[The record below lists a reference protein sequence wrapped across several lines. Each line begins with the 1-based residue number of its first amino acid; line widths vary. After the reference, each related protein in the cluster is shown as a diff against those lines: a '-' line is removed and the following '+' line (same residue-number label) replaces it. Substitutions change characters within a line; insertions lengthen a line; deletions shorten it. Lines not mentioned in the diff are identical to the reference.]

1 MIFKYTIRTKT
12 LLIALLYS
20 IISFSQSTN
29 QKFEEID
36 ILIEGN
42 TNLKKAETLLQKL
55 ENQDSNEVILA
66 EISFR
71 KMLIYR
77 TNEDYNKSIQFG
89 LLALKEFEAQKNR
102 TRIGQCYYEL
112 GETFKKKQDSK
123 KAFENFFNAEK
134 YILYTNRAALYY
146 SIGNVYAN
154 IKEYKTSMNYFIK
167 ADAIATKNKDEK
179 ILMKIYNSIGFLNN
193 IQNNKKDAL
202 KYYYKSLAISEKLKD
217 YSQITM
223 SYNNIGSIQATS
235 KQIEKAL
242 NTLLK
247 NKENFKYLNQNSI
260 SKADLNFNIA
270 SLYIELNQ
278 IQNAYRYLNLVEN
291 YVKLNPNS
299 KFEFYLPTTYS
310 EISLK
315 EKKYDNAINHLN
327 QALSFAKKNKNNE
340 LITLIYS
347 KLTNIYKI
355 KGNLEQAFKF
365 QSLFIE
371 TNNKVIQESK
381 ENDTKELQLKYEI
394 NQYENN
400 IKNQKQEIEVLRY
413 KSSQT
418 NYQYAIFIILIIGL
432 VFFVIRQNN
441 IIKIRKRN
449 EKYFAEIN
457 TLKEEK
463 LITEVEFKNKQV
475 TEFALQIQEQN
486 NLLLLLKKNIN
497 VIKNNTK
504 ESNILDEVQKTQ
516 MMINDTITLNNE
528 KVQLNSEVEDFQKT
542 FLYKLKSSFQN
553 LNEKEVHIATL
564 LRLNFNTKQIATQIG
579 IAEHSIHNYR
589 YSIRKKM
596 NLEKDENLVDYLKTL

>member
-1 MIFKYTIRTKT
+1 MIFKQTKRTKT

-20 IISFSQSTN
+20 IISFSQSIKQN
-29 QKFEEID
+29 FDKID
-36 ILIEGN
+36 LLIEAN
-42 TNLKKAETLLQKL
+42 TNLKKAEILIQQL
-55 ENQDSNEVILA
+55 ENRDSDEAIHA
-66 EISFR
+66 EINFR

-77 TNEDYNKSIQFG
+77 ANENYNKSIKYG
-89 LLALKEFEAQKNR
+89 LLALEEFEAQKNKAR
-102 TRIGQCYYEL
+102 LGECYYEL
-112 GETFKKKQDSK
+112 GETYKKKQDSK
-123 KAFENFFNAEK
+123 KAFENFFKAEK
-134 YILYTNRAALYY
+134 YILYNNRAALYN

-154 IKEYKTSMNYFIK
+154 IKDYKTSMNYFIK
-167 ADAIATKNKDEK
+167 ADALASKNKNEK
-179 ILMKIYNSIGFLNN
+179 VLMKIYNSIGFLNT
-193 IQNNKKDAL
+193 IQNNKEEAL
-202 KYYYKSLAISEKLKD
+202 KYYYKSLAISEKFKD
-217 YSQITM
+217 YSQITL
-223 SYNNIGSIQATS
+223 SYNNIGSVQAS
-235 KQIEKAL
+235 SYQFEKSL

-278 IQNAYRYLNLVEN
+278 IQNAYTYLTLVEN
-291 YVKLNPNS
+291 YVKSNPNS
-299 KFEFYLPTTYS
+299 KFEFYLPATFS
-310 EISLK
+310 EIKLR
-315 EKKYDNAINHLN
+315 EKKYDQAINHLI

-340 LITLIYS
+340 YISIAYS
-347 KLTNIYKI
+347 KLSNIYKI
-355 KGNLEQAFKF
+355 KGDFINAFKT

-371 TNNKVIQESK
+371 TNYKVVQQAK
-381 ENDTKELQLKYEI
+381 ENDTKELQIKYEI

-400 IKNQKQEIEVLRY
+400 IKNQKQEIELLRY
-413 KSSQT
+413 KSSQA

-432 VFFVIRQNN
+432 IFFVIRQNN

-457 TLKEEK
+457 SLKEEK
-463 LITEVEFKNKQV
+463 LKTEVEFKNKQV

-542 FLYKLKSSFQN
+542 FLFKLKSNFEN
-553 LNEKEVHIATL
+553 LNEKEIQIATL
-564 LRLNFNTKQIATQIG
+564 LRLNFNTKQIATQVG

-596 NLEKDENLVDYLKTL
+596 NLEKDVNLVDYLKTL

>member
-20 IISFSQSTN
+20 IISFSQSIN

-42 TNLKKAETLLQKL
+42 TNLKKAETLLQQL

-77 TNEDYNKSIQFG
+77 TKEDYNKSIQFG
-89 LLALKEFEAQKNR
+89 LLALKEFEGQKNR

-179 ILMKIYNSIGFLNN
+179 VLMKIYNSIGFLNN
-193 IQNNKKDAL
+193 IQNNKEEAL

-278 IQNAYRYLNLVEN
+278 IQNAYKYLNLVEN

-315 EKKYDNAINHLN
+315 EKKYDHAIIHLN

-400 IKNQKQEIEVLRY
+400 IKNQKQEIELLRY

-553 LNEKEVHIATL
+553 LNEKEVQIATL

>member
-20 IISFSQSTN
+20 IISFSQSFN

-42 TNLKKAETLLQKL
+42 TNLKKAETLLQQL

-134 YILYTNRAALYY
+134 YILYTNRAVLYY

-179 ILMKIYNSIGFLNN
+179 VLMKIYNSIGFLNN
-193 IQNNKKDAL
+193 IQNNKEEAL

-278 IQNAYRYLNLVEN
+278 IQNAYKYLNLVEN

-315 EKKYDNAINHLN
+315 EKKYDHAIIHLN

-400 IKNQKQEIEVLRY
+400 IKNQKQEIELLRY

-553 LNEKEVHIATL
+553 LNEKEVQIATL

>member
-42 TNLKKAETLLQKL
+42 TNLKKAETLLQQL

-77 TNEDYNKSIQFG
+77 SNEDYNKSIQFG

-134 YILYTNRAALYY
+134 YILYTNRAVLYY

-179 ILMKIYNSIGFLNN
+179 VLMKIYNSIGFLNN
-193 IQNNKKDAL
+193 IQNNKEEAL

-260 SKADLNFNIA
+260 SKADLNYNIA

-278 IQNAYRYLNLVEN
+278 IQNAYKYLNLVEN

-315 EKKYDNAINHLN
+315 EKKYDHAIIHLN

-371 TNNKVIQESK
+371 SNNKVIQESK

-400 IKNQKQEIEVLRY
+400 IKNQKQEIELLKY
-413 KSSQT
+413 KSTQT

-553 LNEKEVHIATL
+553 LNEKEVQIATL

>member
-1 MIFKYTIRTKT
+1 MIFKYTKQTKT

-20 IISFSQSTN
+20 TISYSQSTKQN
-29 QKFEEID
+29 FNEID
-36 ILIEGN
+36 LLIEAN
-42 TNLKKAETLLQKL
+42 TNLKKAEILLQQL
-55 ENQDSNEVILA
+55 ENRDSDEAIHA
-66 EISFR
+66 EINFR

-77 TNEDYNKSIQFG
+77 ANENYNKSIKYG
-89 LLALKEFEAQKNR
+89 LLALEEFEAQKNKAR
-102 TRIGQCYYEL
+102 LGECYYEL
-112 GETFKKKQDSK
+112 GETYKKKKDSK
-123 KAFENFFNAEK
+123 KAFENFFKAEK
-134 YILYTNRAALYY
+134 HMLYSNRAALYN

-154 IKEYKTSMNYFIK
+154 IKDYKSSMNYLIK
-167 ADAIATKNKDEK
+167 ADALATKNKNEK
-179 ILMKIYNSIGFLNN
+179 VLMKIYNSIGFLNN
-193 IQNNKKDAL
+193 IQNNKEEAI
-202 KYYYKSLAISEKLKD
+202 KYYYKSLAISERIKD
-217 YSQITM
+217 YSQITL
-223 SYNNIGSIQATS
+223 SYNNIGSVQAS
-235 KQIEKAL
+235 SNQLEKSL

-247 NKENFKYLNQNSI
+247 NKENFKHLNQNSI

-278 IQNAYRYLNLVEN
+278 IQNAYTYLKFVEN
-291 YVKLNPNS
+291 YVKLNPGS
-299 KFEFYLPTTYS
+299 KFEFYVPANFS
-310 EISLK
+310 EIKLR
-315 EKKYDNAINHLN
+315 EKKYDEAINHLT
-327 QALSFAKKNKNNE
+327 QALSFAKKNNNNE
-340 LITLIYS
+340 YISIAYS
-347 KLTNIYKI
+347 KLSNIYKI
-355 KGNLEQAFKF
+355 KGDFINAFKM

-371 TNNKVIQESK
+371 TNYKVVQQAK
-381 ENDTKELQLKYEI
+381 ENDTKELQIKYEI

-400 IKNQKQEIEVLRY
+400 IKNQKQEIELLRY
-413 KSSQT
+413 KSSQA

-432 VFFVIRQNN
+432 ISFVIRQNN

-457 TLKEEK
+457 SLKEEK
-463 LITEVEFKNKQV
+463 LKTEVEFKNKQV

-504 ESNILDEVQKTQ
+504 ENNILEEVQKTQ

-553 LNEKEVHIATL
+553 LNEKEVQIATL

-596 NLEKDENLVDYLKTL
+596 NLEKEENLVDYLKTL